1 VSNTNLNASAP
12 AEQAPNVIP
21 FPARRPQRSPD
32 KQRSLARR
40 RTLGTGSP
48 MPPHFRQHFTIG
60 EEAVLNVIRE
70 DIRAKG
76 LCDRYIDGV
85 AALAGVSRRTAQN
98 ALRHAER
105 AGLITIEERRRK
117 HYRNRT
123 NIIRVISQEVRAWW
137 GISGGVGAKNC
148 TPRRTERKEVSK
160 NSATHCIALTRDAD
174 AKVQE
179 EGLPKESKPG
189 GFGYIPAFDME
200 QVEAIKDVL
209 RMDGIPRSIGA
220 LVAMCREPGLYQ
232 TEGIDGR
239 ALAAMVH
246 CGYLVRDKRGKLHA
260 PEQKEAA

>member
-1 VSNTNLNASAP
+1 MNITESKRSAP

-21 FPARRPQRSPD
+21 FRRPQRSPD

-48 MPPHFRQHFTIG
+48 MPPQFRQHFTIG
-60 EEAVLNVIRE
+60 EEAVLSVVRE

-105 AGLITIEERRRK
+105 AGLISIEERRRK
-117 HYRNRT
+117 HFRSRT
-123 NIIRVISQEVRAWW
+123 NIIRAVSQEVRAWW

-148 TPRRTERKEVSK
+148 TPRRTVRKEESK
-160 NSATHCIALTRDAD
+160 NSTTYCIALTRDAE
-174 AKVQE
+174 AKVE
-179 EGLPKESKPG
+179 ERGLPKGSKPE

-200 QVEAIKDVL
+200 QVEAVKDVL
-209 RMDGIPRSIGA
+209 LMEGIPRSIGA
-220 LVAMCREPGLYQ
+220 LVAMCREPGIYQ
-232 TEGIDGR
+232 IDGIDGR

-246 CGYLVRDKRGKLHA
+246 CGYLVRDKRGLLHV
-260 PEQKEAA
+260 PEEQRRAA